1 MIEKFS
7 DKEFESQDYQLAD
20 ARGLL
25 CPEPVM
31 MLHNTIRQVAE
42 GGLLKVLATDTSTE
56 RDIINFC
63 EHLKHP
69 LLSWQKESD
78 LYTYWIQ
85 KKIAPERSEDV

>member
-1 MIEKFS
+1 MIKRLS
-7 DKEFESQDYQLAD
+7 NKEFESQDYRLVD

-42 GGLLKVLATDTSTE
+42 SGLLKVIATDKSTQ

-85 KKIAPERSEDV
+85 KKIAPERSKDV